1 MQEINYWELEEQ
13 LNAKYGA
20 DVVTEA
26 LVQLEEDY
34 GTNGLDAYG
43 SGEFDMLLN
52 ILENN

>member
-1 MQEINYWELEEQ
+1 MQANNYWELEEQ

-20 DVVTEA
+20 DIVTDA

-34 GTNGLDAYG
+34 GINGLDAYR

-52 ILENN
+52 YFENN